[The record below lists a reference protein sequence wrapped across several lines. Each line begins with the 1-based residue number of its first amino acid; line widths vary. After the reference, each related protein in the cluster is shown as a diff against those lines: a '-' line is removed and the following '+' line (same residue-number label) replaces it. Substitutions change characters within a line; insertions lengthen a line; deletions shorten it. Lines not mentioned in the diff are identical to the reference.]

1 MILNEDYFDD
11 LKLTDEDIE
20 SSDDNYNTDD
30 YANPKEYYND
40 MSSKYS
46 HYIALGIKTNKH
58 ILTDSNLWTNKIP
71 CMLKKL
77 FYLFDLYGIEYSKP
91 VVSEEDYHIS
101 YLIKTKL
108 EDCKFFDFHGYKL
121 FTYYDTLENQ
131 DLSVLLFFNLP
142 KTQSYTAACKFV
154 GNIMK
159 TLWRNKNYN
168 TFVDSMYVY
177 NIISVMG
184 FALFNPY
191 THYDKVN
198 NIDKTSIAE
207 PYWKLVTIVSLFF
220 PEKKYNNIKKEL
232 TEDKQ
237 LLLKLYNCFPDD

>member
-1 MILNEDYFDD
+1 MILNGDFFDD
-11 LKLTDEDIE
+11 LKLTDDDIK
-20 SSDDNYNTDD
+20 SSDDNNYNSFE
-30 YANPKEYYND
+30 YANLKEYYND

-58 ILTDSNLWTNKIP
+58 ILTDSNLWNNKIP

-77 FYLFDLYGIEYSKP
+77 FYLFDSYGIEYSKP

-121 FTYYDTLENQ
+121 ITYYNTLENQ

-168 TFVDSMYVY
+168 TFVNSMYVY

-191 THYDKVN
+191 THCNKIN
-198 NIDKTSIAE
+198 NIDKTSIEE

-237 LLLKLYNCFPDD
+237 LLLKLYNCFPD